1 MTYASILDD
10 RAVIALS
17 GAEARDFLQGLITN
31 DMAACVSDCAL
42 YAALLTPQ
50 GKILFDFVVVPE
62 SETRVLI
69 DCAAS
74 RAPDLTKRLS
84 MYRLRAKIDITPQ
97 PELGVAAIWETDG
110 TPPDVARGAIVFTD
124 PRLPALGTRMIA
136 PREVLARAIGDFH
149 HGDYTEHRLRL
160 GVPDSADLPPDSVF
174 ALDAG
179 LEELN
184 GVSFRKGCY
193 VGQEVTA
200 RMKHRAT
207 ARRRFVVVE
216 SAEGL
221 PAAGTPVESAG
232 REIGTLA
239 SGDVHRA
246 LALVRLD
253 RLAEAEASHAPI
265 TAAGRTLVLRK
276 APWLHV

>member
-1 MTYASILDD
+1 MAYASILDD

-17 GAEARDFLQGLITN
+17 GPEARDFLQGLITN
-31 DMAACVSDCAL
+31 DMAGCASDCAL

-50 GKILFDFVVVPE
+50 GKILFDFMVVPE
-62 SETRVLI
+62 KETLVLI
-69 DCAAS
+69 DCAAE
-74 RAPDLTKRLS
+74 RAADLMKRLS
-84 MYRLRAKIDITPQ
+84 MYRLRAKIDIAPR
-97 PELGVAAIWETDG
+97 PELAVAAIWEPDG
-110 TPPDVARGAIVFTD
+110 TTPHPPGGAINFID
-124 PRLPALGTRMIA
+124 PRFSALGVRMIA
-136 PREVLARAIGDFH
+136 TRDVLARATVNLP
-149 HGDYTEHRLRL
+149 HGDYTGHRLAF
-160 GVPDSADLPPDSVF
+160 GIPDSADLPPDSVF

-184 GVSFRKGCY
+184 GVSFKKGCY
-193 VGQEVTA
+193 IGQEVTA

-216 SAEGL
+216 SMDGL

-239 SGDVHRA
+239 SGDAHRA

-253 RLAEAEASHAPI
+253 RVAEAEASHAPI
-265 TAAGRTLVLRK
+265 TAAGSALVLCK